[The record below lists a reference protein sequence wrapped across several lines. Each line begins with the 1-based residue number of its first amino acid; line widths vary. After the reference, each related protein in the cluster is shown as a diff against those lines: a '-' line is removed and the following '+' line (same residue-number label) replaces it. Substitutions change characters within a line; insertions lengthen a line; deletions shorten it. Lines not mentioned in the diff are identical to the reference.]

1 VLISAGISLLLL
13 LLLLLIV
20 AMSFYYYFGLFH
32 CKRRVHSVAVFCGW
46 RFIFWTDDRF
56 SVVPTR
62 CIRRLASPERERE
75 KIPQSCK
82 YFLARWPGGGSD
94 ACGGEDLREVTRY
107 WQLALQ
113 LMAIMLLLSLLMLSY
128 ALVVLNFIPIPVNR
142 VHGKNIECA
151 TAACSFSLSFQL
163 VGKTRTL

>member
-1 VLISAGISLLLL
+1 MVS
-13 LLLLLIV
+13 
-20 AMSFYYYFGLFH
+20 
-32 CKRRVHSVAVFCGW
+32 GW

-56 SVVPTR
+56 LWCLHVAFEDWH
-62 CIRRLASPERERE
+62 LQRERE
-75 KIPQSCK
+75 KRYRSLVNTSL
-82 YFLARWPGGGSD
+82 LAGRGGGSD

-128 ALVVLNFIPIPVNR
+128 ALVVLNFVPIPVNR